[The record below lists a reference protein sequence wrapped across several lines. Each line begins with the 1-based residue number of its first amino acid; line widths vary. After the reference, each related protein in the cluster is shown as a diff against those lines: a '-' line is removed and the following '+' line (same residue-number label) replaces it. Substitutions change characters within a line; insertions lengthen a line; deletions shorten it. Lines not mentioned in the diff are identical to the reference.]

1 MTSTNLMDVP
11 QEFLRLFKAGKDAAR
26 AGENKKAHDLF
37 RQAIEIDPYREQ
49 AWLWLASVVETDEDR
64 RVCFENV
71 LELNPGNTTA
81 RHQLQKLEERIMKAT
96 LGSQVSRKK
105 RSSSGKRREK
115 KSAQSSRGK
124 WSFRLMLVTLIIFL
138 SIIAVLLVTYT

>member
-11 QEFLRLFKAGKDAAR
+11 QEFLRLFKEGKDAAR
-26 AGENKKAHDLF
+26 AGENKKAHELF

-81 RHQLQKLEERIMKAT
+81 RRQLQKLEERIVQET
-96 LGSQVSRKK
+96 LGSQAG
-105 RSSSGKRREK
+105 RSKHKSSKRRDK
-115 KSAQSSRGK
+115 KAAQSSRGK

-138 SIIAVLLVTYT
+138 SIIAVLVVNYT